1 MSAMPLMLDVDTGVD
16 DAVALA
22 LAVAS
27 PEIELIGVS
36 TLAGN
41 VGVERTTENTLRVL
55 DFLGA
60 GNVPVYRGSSRP
72 LVRPIIDAAYF
83 HGESGLGIA
92 EFPVTNRTAQ
102 SRKGPAAI
110 VHEAVT
116 RPGEVTLVAV
126 GPLTNVAIALN
137 VQPDLPKLL
146 KRLVIMGGAYRVPG
160 NTKPWAEFNI
170 LADPEAAQQV
180 FAADWNDCLAVG
192 LDVSQQVEIT
202 RDVWERNQ
210 AADQPGAALLARV
223 AAQTFLER
231 PQYRFYLHDPL
242 ALAVGIDPT
251 LVARERGRVSIEGGN
266 ETPGHTTFIPGEGN
280 VEIAA
285 AVDAE
290 RFLRLFNE
298 RIGIA

>member
-1 MSAMPLMLDVDTGVD
+1 MSSQPLMLDVDTGVD

-60 GNVPVYRGSSRP
+60 GNVPVYRGASRP

-83 HGESGLGIA
+83 HGESGLGTA
-92 EFPVTNRTAQ
+92 EFPATSRKAQ
-102 SRKGPAAI
+102 ARKGPAAI

-180 FAADWNDCLAVG
+180 FAAEWNDCLAVG

-202 RDVWERNQ
+202 REVWERNRS
-210 AADQPGAALLARV
+210 AEQPGASVLSRV

-231 PQYRFYLHDPL
+231 PRYHFYLHDPL
-242 ALAVGIDPT
+242 ALAVGVDPT
-251 LVARERGRVSIEGGN
+251 LVTRERGSVTVDLGD
-266 ETPGHTTFIPGEGN
+266 ETPGRTTFVPGEGSID
-280 VEIAA
+280 IAS
-285 AVDAE
+285 AVDTAQ
-290 RFLRLFNE
+290 FLRLFNG